1 MVRVSNLLSLLP
13 AARAAASLR
22 QADAGERAAVAR
34 CVELA
39 EQGAEFVLIRAAVGA
54 DGLSLL
60 ARAASR
66 VVLAVQGHAAGL
78 TDGYLLLKQVHAV
91 IGHACY
97 GVVLTR
103 LRDGAARPALIANL
117 QRVAGDRLDAVLTD
131 FGSLPV
137 PREGQP
143 FAFSDA
149 VAHGAALL
157 ADQTRACRGFGPA
170 APVRRH
176 APPARASGPSR
187 IDEFPFAAP
196 RRRGLTQNPATP
208 TSRGLAMYNASGT
221 LNKDQ
226 LVTRFAPL
234 VKRIA
239 YHLMAKLPASV
250 EVDDLIQNGMMGLLD
265 AIGRFE
271 EGLGAQ
277 FETYAVQRI
286 RGAMLDGL
294 RDNDWLP
301 RSLRR
306 DMRRIESAIH
316 VLEQKNGR
324 QPSESEL
331 AETLGMPLAE
341 YQKMLNEARGHQLVY
356 FEDFADSDDDDF
368 FEHNCGRSEADPL
381 EILTQKGM
389 RESLVKAIEDLPE
402 REKMVMGLYYDEE
415 LNLREI
421 GEVMG
426 VSESRICQL
435 HTPGRGSAARTR
447 VRGRQSRGQDARTGR
462 LREGQDAV
470 RNRRLRR
477 RRLRAIGRLRRTDQV
492 GAGRAVELRS
502 QRLEKETPQGAAY
515 AVETDI
521 RPDQPDRPRRWGCW
535 RSLAGRCSKAVT
547 SPRWCSRRRF

>member
-1 MVRVSNLLSLLP
+1 
-13 AARAAASLR
+13 
-22 QADAGERAAVAR
+22 
-34 CVELA
+34 
-39 EQGAEFVLIRAAVGA
+39 
-54 DGLSLL
+54 
-60 ARAASR
+60 
-66 VVLAVQGHAAGL
+66 
-78 TDGYLLLKQVHAV
+78 
-91 IGHACY
+91 
-97 GVVLTR
+97 
-103 LRDGAARPALIANL
+103 
-117 QRVAGDRLDAVLTD
+117 
-131 FGSLPV
+131 
-137 PREGQP
+137 
-143 FAFSDA
+143 
-149 VAHGAALL
+149 
-157 ADQTRACRGFGPA
+157 
-170 APVRRH
+170 
-176 APPARASGPSR
+176 
-187 IDEFPFAAP
+187 
-196 RRRGLTQNPATP
+196 
-208 TSRGLAMYNASGT
+208 MYNASGT

-250 EVDDLIQNGMMGLLD
+250 EVEDLIQNGMMGLLD

-331 AETLGMPLAE
+331 AETLGMALAD

-356 FEDFADSDDDDF
+356 FEDFADGDDDDF
-368 FEHNCGRSEADPL
+368 FEHNCGRSDADPL

-421 GEVMG
+421 GDVMG
-426 VSESRICQL
+426 VSESRVCQL
-435 HTPGRGSAARTR
+435 HS
-447 VRGRQSRGQDARTGR
+447 Q
-462 LREGQDAV
+462 AV
-470 RNRRLRR
+470 A
-477 RRLRAIGRLRRTDQV
+477 RLRARVFEGDN
-492 GAGRAVELRS
+492 AVV
-502 QRLEKETPQGAAY
+502 KTHGK
-515 AVETDI
+515 
-521 RPDQPDRPRRWGCW
+521 
-535 RSLAGRCSKAVT
+535 SKAAKRAKT
-547 SPRWCSRRRF
+547 PSGIAA